1 MAKSV
6 IVNGRESVCVWGGW
20 RGGAAGLVG
29 RHHPR

>member
-6 IVNGRESVCVWGGW
+6 IVNGRESVCVGGVA
-20 RGGAAGLVG
+20 GGAAGLVG